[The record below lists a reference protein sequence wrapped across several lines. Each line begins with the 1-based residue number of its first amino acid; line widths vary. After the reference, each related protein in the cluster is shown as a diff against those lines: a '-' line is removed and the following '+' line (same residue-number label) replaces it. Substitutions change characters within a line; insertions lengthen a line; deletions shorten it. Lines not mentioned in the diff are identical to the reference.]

1 MSSDI
6 VELEVKLIERIME
19 RRKEIISEAEKKAN
33 ETINKAR
40 GKMREIL
47 TEGRETQLRIAG
59 TRLRAVRYKI
69 LGEAESEGRR
79 KVMAMRQEMI
89 SRVFD
94 EVRNRLKA
102 IAEGK
107 DESLNYQDILVK
119 LISEAASAV
128 GDRKLIIAVN
138 KRDRQFLQEELEKIE
153 LKISGILGY
162 DVKLNIDDEPI
173 DCLGGITL
181 YDSLKKKV
189 FYNTLDGRLQKA
201 RSGIAAE
208 MATVL
213 GVI

>member
-47 TEGRETQLRIAG
+47 TEGRETQHRIAG